1 MRSIWAGAIS
11 FGLVVIP
18 VKLYAATEQRDITFR
33 QVHRKDGARIQFRR
47 VCTLDGEEVPYSDIA
62 KGYELPT
69 GDMVV
74 LTDEDLADLPL
85 VTAHRIE
92 VLHFAPSAQ
101 VEPIYAAKSYY
112 LEPESAGTRAYVLF
126 RDALEAS
133 GKVAVAKV
141 ALRQREALAAL
152 RVREGIITLETLLWP
167 DEVRQPDFAFLDE
180 DIEVR
185 SQELKM
191 AASLIDT
198 MTEDFEPDQYHD
210 TYREAL
216 EAVVQAKVEGND
228 VVRPAGLEL
237 PGDQKTARRPDGDPA
252 GQRRGRQ
259 DRARQ
264 VRRRQGGRR
273 QGKRGRQEGRA
284 GQDENAPPGQR
295 MTEEPGDPIPH
306 WPGQLVSLGDHQVFV
321 RSVPDGDPGELAP
334 VETARVE
341 PAPVEPALCV
351 HGLEGSSRNWTDLMD
366 LLRPALACQ
375 ALDLPGF
382 GDSPPRPDGRYS
394 IAALAQTVIALIE
407 KQKRGPVHLIGNS
420 LGGAVCVKVAATR
433 PGLIRTLTLISPAL
447 PDARPRMDLLRFPVI
462 SLPGI
467 GTWLFSKL
475 RLIPPERR
483 VADVIA
489 TCFSDPRLFAPARF
503 AAEVAELARR
513 DSLDYAAAALA
524 GSAKALTTEVLR
536 AGGRPA
542 WRDAARIIAPSL
554 VIYGSHDRVVD
565 PRNAGRA
572 AHAFRNARIVVLP
585 RTGHVAQ
592 MERPGLVAA
601 EIGIML
607 AAVRQDATAGR
618 AREFPLA
625 SAG

>member
-1 MRSIWAGAIS
+1 MN
-11 FGLVVIP
+11 
-18 VKLYAATEQRDITFR
+18 
-33 QVHRKDGARIQFRR
+33 
-47 VCTLDGEEVPYSDIA
+47 
-62 KGYELPT
+62 
-69 GDMVV
+69 
-74 LTDEDLADLPL
+74 ED
-85 VTAHRIE
+85 
-92 VLHFAPSAQ
+92 
-101 VEPIYAAKSYY
+101 
-112 LEPESAGTRAYVLF
+112 
-126 RDALEAS
+126 
-133 GKVAVAKV
+133 
-141 ALRQREALAAL
+141 
-152 RVREGIITLETLLWP
+152 
-167 DEVRQPDFAFLDE
+167 
-180 DIEVR
+180 
-185 SQELKM
+185 
-191 AASLIDT
+191 
-198 MTEDFEPDQYHD
+198 
-210 TYREAL
+210 
-216 EAVVQAKVEGND
+216 
-228 VVRPAGLEL
+228 
-237 PGDQKTARRPDGDPA
+237 
-252 GQRRGRQ
+252 
-259 DRARQ
+259 
-264 VRRRQGGRR
+264 
-273 QGKRGRQEGRA
+273 
-284 GQDENAPPGQR
+284 
-295 MTEEPGDPIPH
+295 PGDPIPH

-321 RSVPDGDPGELAP
+321 RSVPDGDPGELPPAESAP
-334 VETARVE
+334 VEPAPVEPAPVEPAPVE

-447 PDARPRMDLLRFPVI
+447 PDARLRMDLLRFPVI

-542 WRDAARIIAPSL
+542 WRDAARITAPSL

-572 AHAFRNARIVVLP
+572 AHAFPTPGSWCCRAPATSPRWSVLAWWRPRSVSCWPPSARTP
-585 RTGHVAQ
+585 
-592 MERPGLVAA
+592 RPGGPGNSRSLPPVDR
-601 EIGIML
+601 G
-607 AAVRQDATAGR
+607 TGGGR
-618 AREFPLA
+618 
-625 SAG
+625 